1 MVLSQKKPWENSEG
15 AKKKKTPAHN
25 MPYQTPRILCI
36 GICLG
41 WELHAPPGRTLS
53 QIKARWPAREN
64 SETHPIT
71 IRPETVSHVAEQ
83 VSLTTLFSIR
93 ARHSNEV
100 FCFVS
105 TCISSGSSFPSV
117 RQEPGWGASP
127 ATRGE
132 GNKQTWGYIH
142 SHTLQRKYLD
152 LPWPWQAKRDLSLH
166 QGI

>member
-1 MVLSQKKPWENSEG
+1 
-15 AKKKKTPAHN
+15 

-117 RQEPGWGASP
+117 RQEPGRGASP